1 MIHAVIPLMR
11 LGGRL
16 EDLLYMVY
24 VHPALPEILR
34 NAARKARPY
43 GRLRRRIVRWAVP
56 DLRLALAVGGAA
68 AAASSSLEYAC
79 HSLPRPFWTGLAS
92 AGSRRAGGGG
102 R

>member
-43 GRLRRRIVRWAVP
+43 GRLRP
-56 DLRLALAVGGAA
+56 
-68 AAASSSLEYAC
+68 
-79 HSLPRPFWTGLAS
+79 
-92 AGSRRAGGGG
+92 
-102 R
+102 